1 MTEHTQQPQKKRSW
15 GKTFLKACAFL
26 IGLIGLINA
35 IGSAG
40 GNKVMA
46 VELPKCDS
54 ETAIDMVKRAIAN
67 NVLKDQFNLQV
78 VAVKKIKTLTPTTEE
93 LKANPEGFVKCQGQL
108 ITNYKRLDRIYTFEW
123 TNKAKGEYYLELTS
137 E

>member
-1 MTEHTQQPQKKRSW
+1 MTEHTQPPQKKRSW
-15 GKTFLKACAFL
+15 GKTFLKTCAFL

-40 GNKVMA
+40 GNKVIA
-46 VELPKCDS
+46 VELPKCNS
-54 ETAIDMVKRAIAN
+54 ETAINMVKQTVAN
-67 NVLKDQFNLQV
+67 NVLQHQLNLQV
-78 VAVKKIKTLTPTTEE
+78 IAVKNIKTLNPSAEE

-123 TNKAKGEYYLELTS
+123 TNKAKGEYYLELKS